1 MVDEPEDEIVRIP
14 QNLPVAVSH
23 AVKSSHRQQYAA
35 LPFRRTADG
44 SIEIM
49 LITSRNT
56 RRWIIP
62 KGWPMGNR
70 PPHKV
75 AAQEAEEEAGI
86 EGRATKKALGFYHY
100 DKMLSN
106 GTFVRCRVDVF
117 ALEVKKQR
125 STWPERKHRE
135 RRWLTREDAADLAGD
150 VELTPLIRAFVP
162 PPKK

>member
-1 MVDEPEDEIVRIP
+1 MVDELEEEASAGAD
-14 QNLPVAVSH
+14 PVAFTVSH
-23 AVKSSHRQQYAA
+23 AVKSSHRHQYAA
-35 LPFRRTADG
+35 LPFRRAADG

-86 EGRATKKALGFYHY
+86 EGRAGKKACGFYHY

-117 ALEVKKQR
+117 PLEVKKQR
-125 STWPERKHRE
+125 STWPERKHRD
-135 RRWLTREDAADLAGD
+135 RRWLAREEAAQLAGD
-150 VELTPLIRAFVP
+150 VELVPLIRAFVP
-162 PPKK
+162 PAKK